1 MVNMYTLAAD
11 ATDTADAAADA
22 TVVTETADAVIT
34 TTMEDAAVATK
45 VVAAVI
51 NMI

>member
-1 MVNMYTLAAD
+1 MVSMYTHAAD
-11 ATDTADAAADA
+11 AMDTAVAVADA
-22 TVVTETADAVIT
+22 MVVTETADAVIT
-34 TTMEDAAVATK
+34 K

>member
-1 MVNMYTLAAD
+1 MVNMYTLAAV

-22 TVVTETADAVIT
+22 TVVTETADAV
-34 TTMEDAAVATK
+34 ATK